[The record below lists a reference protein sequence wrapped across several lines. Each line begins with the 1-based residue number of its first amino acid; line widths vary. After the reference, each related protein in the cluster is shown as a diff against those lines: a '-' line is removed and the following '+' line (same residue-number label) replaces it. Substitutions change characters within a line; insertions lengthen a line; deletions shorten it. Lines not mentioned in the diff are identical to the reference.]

1 MKKNKLLQFTEDRVL
16 AEQLRLILDNVKDS
30 VLVVIGFYFFM
41 YWLYSDEN
49 NSASILGWAI
59 IAALF
64 RLYIVFYVRGV
75 IASGIEDTQA
85 QPVARRLIALLGV
98 DGIIIGILVF
108 LVPIDATH
116 MLESM
121 MLVVI
126 LTAIIVISMSQYSS
140 VFLIFL
146 VRAAPI
152 SIPLVGKLL
161 LADNATF
168 QAIGVAGI
176 FCAAIIV
183 IYAKRSYLLSRAS
196 IDLNFENIELVEK
209 LRLETEH
216 TQALLLRTEQAKQE
230 AEQANAS
237 KSKFLA
243 AASHDLRQP
252 LHALSLFTSVLDEL
266 IQTPKVRTVVDQI
279 NSSVDALQNLF
290 NALLDIS
297 QLDAGVMKVDKID
310 FNLLPLFNKLSND
323 YDAQAVHKGL
333 SITWPA
339 ENFAVHTDPM
349 LFEQI
354 MRNFVSN
361 AIRYT
366 EQGEINIHCESCD
379 GFVRIVVTD
388 TGVGIPTGEQE
399 IIFDEFHQ
407 LSNIERDRSKGLGLG
422 LSIVK
427 RTASLLDHPVY
438 VESHPGKGSSFSIQ
452 VKQTMVIENP
462 AVVTTQVES
471 VIVPAG
477 RTLMLVIDDEREIRE
492 GTQSLFE
499 QWDCDV
505 IAAANMQDAIDQLRL
520 LNRIP
525 DGVISDYRLSESET
539 GIDAIQAVF
548 SAFNITIPALIVSGD
563 IAIESLRK
571 VDNMKFQMLHK
582 PVAALKL
589 RTFLRNV
596 QLHKLKNTA

>member
-1 MKKNKLLQFTEDRVL
+1 MTKNKLLQFAEDRVL

-30 VLVVIGFYFFM
+30 VLVVVGFYIFM
-41 YWLYSDEN
+41 CWLYLGES
-49 NSASILGWAI
+49 NSVSILSWAI

-64 RLYIVFYVRGV
+64 RLYIVFYFRGL
-75 IASGIEDTQA
+75 IATGIEDAQA
-85 QPVARRLIALLGV
+85 RPVARRMIALLGM
-98 DGIIIGILVF
+98 DGIIIGVLVF
-108 LVPIDATH
+108 LVPVGATH

-140 VFLIFL
+140 VFMIFL

-152 SIPLVGKLL
+152 SLPLIGKLL
-161 LADNATF
+161 LADDAIF

-183 IYAKRSYLLSRAS
+183 IYAKRSCLLSRAS
-196 IDLNFENIELVEK
+196 IDLSFENIELVEK

-266 IQTPKVRTVVDQI
+266 TQTPKVRTVVDQI

-297 QLDAGVMKVDKID
+297 QLDAGVMKVDKTD
-310 FNLLPLFNKLSND
+310 FNLQPLFNKLSND
-323 YDAQAVHKGL
+323 YDAQAAHKGL
-333 SITWPA
+333 RVTWPTEDYA
-339 ENFAVHTDPM
+339 AHTDPM

-354 MRNFVSN
+354 MRNFISN

-366 EQGEINIHCESCD
+366 AQGEISIHCEACD
-379 GFVRIVVTD
+379 GLIRTTVTD
-388 TGVGIPTGEQE
+388 TGVGIPEGEQK
-399 IIFDEFHQ
+399 IIFEEFHQ

-427 RTASLLDHPVY
+427 RTASLLEHPVY
-438 VESHPGKGSSFSIQ
+438 VESQPGKGSSFSIE
-452 VKQTMVIENP
+452 VKQVLVCEKPVCATAAIEE
-462 AVVTTQVES
+462 VVK
-471 VIVPAG
+471 PAG
-477 RTLMLVIDDEREIRE
+477 RTLIVVIDDERKIRE

-505 IAAANMQDAIDQLRL
+505 IAAANMQDAIAQFRL
-520 LNRIP
+520 LNQLP
-525 DGVISDYRLSESET
+525 DGIISDYRLSESET
-539 GIDAIQAVF
+539 GIDAIEAIF
-548 SAFNITIPALIVSGD
+548 SAFDITIPALIVSGD

-571 VDNMKFQMLHK
+571 VDSAKFQILHK

-596 QLHKLKNTA
+596 QLHKVKNTA